1 VPTCRAS
8 SIVGFH
14 DIVKLHGT
22 PTTSQPW
29 SSPRPRRVRGTGCYP
44 LGTLCLGTARAR
56 SQARA
61 MNARAALARHAAG
74 CAVGVRRIGFVEE
87 TGNLR
92 RQRSVHTR
100 RDGCADRRMGW
111 KDAQWHRHGTRA
123 QRCPSTGAFGKGR
136 VQRVRVSTAYVCM
149 RRVVLLRVYQ
159 VTKPL
164 LVNDLSLERLCLHQ
178 RRARRRVQPPPIVHM
193 LLLRLVR

>member
-1 VPTCRAS
+1 
-8 SIVGFH
+8 
-14 DIVKLHGT
+14 
-22 PTTSQPW
+22 
-29 SSPRPRRVRGTGCYP
+29 
-44 LGTLCLGTARAR
+44 
-56 SQARA
+56 

-87 TGNLR
+87 TGDLR
-92 RQRSVHTR
+92 RQRSVHTQ

-111 KDAQWHRHGTRA
+111 ASARRAVANRHGTRA
-123 QRCPSTGAFGKGR
+123 QRCPSTGAFGKAR
-136 VQRVRVSTAYVCM
+136 VQRVCVSTAYACM

-178 RRARRRVQPPPIVHM
+178 RRARRRVQTPPIVHM